1 MPAAKLDKARAKRQ
15 TSMTKAVAAKVQT
28 PKRAPAAAA
37 RKNVAKNFVLPDD
50 LIARG
55 DLRRAQFRRQT
66 GRGLSWSGVAEVALL
81 ELLARDD
88 FDAVIERY
96 GARARRSPDS
106 NLRPEAQHVRS

>member
-1 MPAAKLDKARAKRQ
+1 MPAKLAKARAKRQ
-15 TSMTKAVAAKVQT
+15 TSITKAVAATVT
-28 PKRAPAAAA
+28 PKRAPAVAA

-106 NLRPEAQHVRS
+106 NLRPEA